1 MRSSRERGKCRQ
13 GKGSILDTFLPEGLI
28 FQHHVF
34 LPFHTVHGV
43 LAVKCWSGFPFSPSV
58 DHVLSELST
67 MTHPSWVALH
77 GTAHGFIEFQKPL
90 PQDKAVILEVVS
102 YMYIHLTDSFR
113 SRY

>member
-28 FQHHVF
+28 FQHQVF

-77 GTAHGFIEFQKPL
+77 GMTHSFIGLHKPL
-90 PQDKAVILEVVS
+90 LHDMAVIHEGAVS
-102 YMYIHLTDSFR
+102 PFP
-113 SRY
+113 